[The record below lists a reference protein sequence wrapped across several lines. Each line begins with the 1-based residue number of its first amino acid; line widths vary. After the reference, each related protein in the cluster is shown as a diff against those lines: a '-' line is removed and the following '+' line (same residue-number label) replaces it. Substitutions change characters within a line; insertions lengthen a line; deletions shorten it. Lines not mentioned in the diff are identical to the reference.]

1 MKPYRIILATSVLL
15 SFFLA
20 SCGQSSEQPEPT
32 DDTIEQQSSVDDTLQ
47 KIVSA
52 TCSDLRNASS
62 QADAAQT
69 LSYSMQLADSI
80 GVSNT
85 QLGSLLSS
93 ACQDALNYANQ
104 LP

>member
-1 MKPYRIILATSVLL
+1 MKPSRIILATSVLL

-62 QADAAQT
+62 QDDAAQT
-69 LSYSMQLADSI
+69 LSYSMQLA
-80 GVSNT
+80 NT

>member
-1 MKPYRIILATSVLL
+1 MATSVLF
-15 SFFLA
+15 SFFLG
-20 SCGQSSEQPEPT
+20 SCGQSSEQQDPT
-32 DDTIEQQSSVDDTLQ
+32 DDTIEQEDSVDDTIL

-52 TCSDLRNASS
+52 TCSDLRNAST

-69 LSYSMQLADSI
+69 LSYSMQLAESI

-93 ACQDALNYANQ
+93 ACQDAINNANQ

>member
-1 MKPYRIILATSVLL
+1 MKLNKKTVSFVVVSLL
-15 SFFLA
+15 FLGA
-20 SCGQSSEQPEPT
+20 CGGSSEQQDSG
-32 DDTIEQQSSVDDTLQ
+32 DDAIT

-52 TCSDLRNASS
+52 TCSDLGNASTS
-62 QADAAQT
+62 AEAAQT
-69 LSYSMQLADSI
+69 LSYSMQLAESV

-93 ACQDALNYANQ
+93 ACGDVINDART